1 MSEAPFCRDCL
12 TFAAGPSATRC
23 AACGSPRLLRHK
35 ERDALSIA
43 HVDCDAFFAA
53 VEKRDDP
60 SLADKPVIIGGGK
73 RGVVATACYV
83 ARTYGVRSAMPMFK
97 ALKACPHAV
106 VIPPNMEKYRSAGH
120 EVRRLMLELTPLVEP
135 VSIDEAF
142 LDLTGTERLHHG
154 SPALTLARF
163 ARRVESE
170 VGITVSVGLS
180 YNKFLAKIAS
190 DLQKPRGFSI
200 IGRAEAAEFLADR
213 PVGII
218 PGIGASAQARLAKV
232 GVTLIRHLRDIPHK
246 ALFEALGRDG
256 PRLVRI
262 AWGED
267 KRPVTPE
274 RETKSISAETT
285 FETDL
290 HAFEDLEPVLWRLS
304 EKVSRRLKA
313 AGLAGRSVTLKLKD
327 KDFRLV
333 TRTRSGLPPTQLAV
347 RLFEPARQLLKAS
360 CDGTAFRLIGIGAAD
375 LCDGA
380 EADRGDL
387 ADQEVRRQAHMEA
400 AIDKIRDK
408 FGTAAVQKGIA
419 LRLKTGPKPQR

>member
-12 TFAAGPSATRC
+12 TPAADLLAGRC
-23 AACGSPRLLRHK
+23 KACGSPRLLRHK
-35 ERDALSIA
+35 ERDALAIA
-43 HVDCDAFFAA
+43 HVDCDSFFAA

-60 SLADKPVIIGGGK
+60 GLADKPVIIGGGK

-83 ARTYGVRSAMPMFK
+83 ARTYGVRSAMPMFQ

-106 VIPPNMEKYRSAGH
+106 VIRPNMEKYGKAGRQ
-120 EVRRLMLELTPLVEP
+120 VRELMRELTPLVEP

-163 ARRVESE
+163 ARKVETE
-170 VGITVSVGLS
+170 IGITVSVGLS

-200 IGRAEAAEFLADR
+200 VGREEAASFLAER

-218 PGIGASAQARLAKV
+218 PGIGASAQGRLAKV
-232 GVTLIRHLRDIPHK
+232 GVTQIAHLRDVPLK
-246 ALFEALGRDG
+246 TLFEALGRDAQ
-256 PRLVRI
+256 RLSRL

-267 KRPVTPE
+267 SRRVSPE

-290 HAFEDLEPVLWRLS
+290 RSFDEMEPILWRLS

-327 KDFRLV
+327 REFRLL
-333 TRTRSGLPPTQLAV
+333 TRTRSGLAPTQLAA
-347 RLFEPARQLLKAS
+347 RLFDPARHLLKAS

-375 LCDGA
+375 LCDAA

-387 ADQEVRRQAHMEA
+387 ADQSVIRQAHMEA
-400 AIDKIRDK
+400 AIDKIRDR
-408 FGTAAVQKGIA
+408 FGSAAVQRGIV
-419 LRLKTGPKPQR
+419 LRKP

>member
-1 MSEAPFCRDCL
+1 MSDAPFCRDCL
-12 TFAAGPSATRC
+12 TFAGSSLAQRC
-23 AACGSPRLLRHK
+23 KACGSPRLLRHP
-35 ERDALSIA
+35 ERDLLSIA

-83 ARTYGVRSAMPMFK
+83 ARTYGVRSAMPMFQ

-106 VIPPNMEKYRSAGH
+106 VIKPNIDKYRVAGR

-142 LDLTGTERLHHG
+142 LDLSGTERLHHG

-163 ARRVESE
+163 AHRVENE
-170 VGITVSVGLS
+170 IGISISVGLS

-190 DLQKPRGFSI
+190 DLQKPRGFSV
-200 IGRAEAAEFLADR
+200 IGRAEAADFLADK
-213 PVGII
+213 PVSII
-218 PGIGASAQARLAKV
+218 PGIGASAQSRLSKA
-232 GVTLIRHLRDIPHK
+232 GVTLIAHLRDVPLK
-246 ALFEALGRDG
+246 TLFEALGRDSQ
-256 PRLVRI
+256 RLSRL

-267 KRPVTPE
+267 SRSVTPE

-285 FETDL
+285 FDVDL
-290 HAFEDLEPVLWRLS
+290 RSFEDLEPVLWRLA
-304 EKVSRRLKA
+304 EKVSKRLKA
-313 AGLAGRSVTLKLKD
+313 AGLAGQSVTLKLKD
-327 KDFRLV
+327 KDFRLL
-333 TRTRSGLPPTQLAV
+333 TRTRSGLPATQLAA
-347 RLFEPARQLLKAS
+347 RLFDPARQLLKAA
-360 CDGTAFRLIGIGAAD
+360 CDGTAYRLIGIGAAD

-387 ADQEVRRQAHMEA
+387 ADQTVVRQAHMEA
-400 AIDKIRDK
+400 AIDRIRDK
-408 FGTAAVQKGIA
+408 FGAAALQKGIA
-419 LRLKTGPKPQR
+419 FRKPQR

>member
-1 MSEAPFCRDCL
+1 MSDVPFCRDCL
-12 TFAAGPSATRC
+12 TLSASPLAARC
-23 AACGSPRLLRHK
+23 TACGSPRLLRHK
-35 ERDALSIA
+35 ERDTLSIA

-97 ALKACPHAV
+97 ALQACPHAV
-106 VIPPNMEKYRSAGH
+106 VIKPNIDKYRVAGR

-142 LDLTGTERLHHG
+142 LDLSGTERLHHG

-163 ARRVESE
+163 AHRVENE
-170 VGITVSVGLS
+170 IGITISVGLS

-200 IGRAEAAEFLADR
+200 IGRAEAADFLADK
-213 PVGII
+213 PVSII
-218 PGIGASAQARLAKV
+218 PGIGASAQARLAKA
-232 GVTLIRHLRDIPHK
+232 GVTLIAHLRETPLK
-246 ALFEALGRDG
+246 TLFEALGRDSQ
-256 PRLVRI
+256 RLSRL

-267 KRPVTPE
+267 SRPVTPE

-285 FETDL
+285 FDVDL
-290 HAFEDLEPVLWRLS
+290 RSFEDLEPILWRLA

-313 AGLAGRSVTLKLKD
+313 AGLAGQSVTLKLKD
-327 KDFRLV
+327 KDFRLL
-333 TRTRSGLPPTQLAV
+333 TRTRSGLPPTQLAA
-347 RLFEPARQLLKAS
+347 RLFEPARHLLKGA
-360 CDGTAFRLIGIGAAD
+360 CDGTAYRLIGIGAAD

-387 ADQEVRRQAHMEA
+387 ADQTVVRQAHMEA
-400 AIDKIRDK
+400 AIDRIRDK
-408 FGTAAVQKGIA
+408 FGAAALQKGIA
-419 LRLKTGPKPQR
+419 LRKPQR

>member
-1 MSEAPFCRDCL
+1 MSDAPFCRDCL
-12 TFAAGPSATRC
+12 TSAASRSAERC

-53 VEKRDDP
+53 VEKRDNP

-83 ARTYGVRSAMPMFK
+83 ARTYGVHSAMPMFK
-97 ALKACPHAV
+97 ALKACPHAT
-106 VIPPNMEKYRSAGH
+106 VIPPNMEKYRVAGR
-120 EVRRLMLELTPLVEP
+120 EVRQLMLELTPLVEP

-142 LDLTGTERLHHG
+142 LDLSGTERLHHG

-163 ARRVESE
+163 AHRVENE
-170 VGITVSVGLS
+170 IGIGISVGLS

-200 IGRAEAAEFLADR
+200 IGREEAADFLADK
-213 PVGII
+213 PVSII
-218 PGIGASAQARLAKV
+218 PGVGSSAQARLSKA
-232 GVTLIRHLRDIPHK
+232 GVTLISHLRDTPLRT
-246 ALFEALGRDG
+246 LFEALGRDSQ
-256 PRLVRI
+256 RLSKL

-267 KRPVTPE
+267 SRAVTPE

-285 FETDL
+285 FDTDL
-290 HAFEDLEPVLWRLS
+290 RSFEDLEPFLWRLS
-304 EKVSRRLKA
+304 EKVSRRLKV
-313 AGLAGRSVTLKLKD
+313 AGLAGKSVTLKLKD
-327 KDFRLV
+327 NEFRLL
-333 TRTRSGLPPTQLAV
+333 TRTRSGLPPTQLAI
-347 RLFEPARQLLKAS
+347 RLFEPARQLLKAA

-375 LCDGA
+375 LCDA
-380 EADRGDL
+380 EEADRGDL
-387 ADQEVRRQAHMEA
+387 ADQTVVRQAHMEA

-408 FGTAAVQKGIA
+408 FGAAAIQKGIS
-419 LRLKTGPKPQR
+419 LRKPQR

>member
-1 MSEAPFCRDCL
+1 MSETPFCRDCL
-12 TFAAGPSATRC
+12 TYAASRFSERC

-35 ERDALSIA
+35 ERDSLSIA

-53 VEKRDDP
+53 VEKRDNPD
-60 SLADKPVIIGGGK
+60 LADKPVIIGGGK

-106 VIPPNMEKYRSAGH
+106 VIPPNMEKYRIAGR

-142 LDLTGTERLHHG
+142 LDLSGTERLHHG
-154 SPALTLARF
+154 SPAVTLARF
-163 ARRVESE
+163 ARRVEGE
-170 VGITVSVGLS
+170 IGISISVGLS

-190 DLQKPRGFSI
+190 DLEKPRGFSI
-200 IGRAEAAEFLADR
+200 IGRQEAAEFLADKS
-213 PVGII
+213 VSII
-218 PGIGASAQARLAKV
+218 PGIGSAAQARLSKA
-232 GVTLIRHLRDIPHK
+232 GVTLISHLRDTSLK
-246 ALFEALGRDG
+246 TLFEALGRDSQ
-256 PRLVRI
+256 RLSKL

-267 KRPVTPE
+267 GRPVTPE

-285 FETDL
+285 FDTDL
-290 HAFEDLEPVLWRLS
+290 RAFEDLEPTLWRLS

-313 AGLAGRSVTLKLKD
+313 AGLAGQSVTLKLKD
-327 KDFRLV
+327 REFRLL

-347 RLFEPARQLLKAS
+347 RLFEPARQLLKTA
-360 CDGTAFRLIGIGAAD
+360 CDGTAYRLIGIGAAD

-387 ADQEVRRQAHMEA
+387 ADQSVVRQAHMEA
-400 AIDKIRDK
+400 AIDRIRDK
-408 FGTAAVQKGIA
+408 FGVAALQKGIA
-419 LRLKTGPKPQR
+419 LRKPQR

>member
-12 TFAAGPSATRC
+12 TPAASPLAERC
-23 AACGSPRLLRHK
+23 PACGSPRLLRHK
-35 ERDALSIA
+35 ERDSLAIA

-60 SLADKPVIIGGGK
+60 TLADKPVIIGGRK
-73 RGVVATACYV
+73 RGVVSTACYV
-83 ARTYGVRSAMPMFK
+83 ARTYGVRSAMPMFQ
-97 ALKACPHAV
+97 ALKLCPHAT
-106 VIPPNMEKYRSAGH
+106 VIKPNGEKYSKAGR
-120 EVRRLMLELTPLVEP
+120 EVRQLMRELTPLVEP

-163 ARRVESE
+163 AHKVEKE
-170 VGITVSVGLS
+170 IGISISVGLS

-200 IGRAEAAEFLADR
+200 IGRENAVDFLADK

-218 PGIGASAQARLAKV
+218 PGIGTSAQNRLAKV
-232 GVTLIRHLRDIPHK
+232 GVTQIVHLREVSLK
-246 ALFEALGRDG
+246 TLFEALGRDAQ
-256 PRLVRI
+256 RLSRL

-267 KRPVTPE
+267 RRSVTPE
-274 RETKSISAETT
+274 RETKSVSAETT
-285 FETDL
+285 FESDL
-290 HAFEDLEPVLWRLS
+290 RSFEDLEPILWRLS

-313 AGLAGRSVTLKLKD
+313 SGLAGRSVTLKLKD
-327 KDFRLV
+327 KDFRLL
-333 TRTRSGLPPTQLAV
+333 TRTRSGLAPTQLAA
-347 RLFEPARQLLKAS
+347 RLFEPARLLLKTS

-375 LCDGA
+375 LCDA
-380 EADRGDL
+380 ADADKGDL
-387 ADQEVRRQAHMEA
+387 ADQRVVRQAHMEA

-408 FGTAAVQKGIA
+408 FGDGAVLKGIV
-419 LRLKTGPKPQR
+419 LRKN